1 MRRVLIYGDVDLN
14 IIDGSSVWL
23 VNLAKL
29 LSMDEEV
36 IVDVLLKRRIRRT
49 ILVSELMR
57 NDRVH
62 LLYAKDYI
70 DTITEV
76 NVHNV
81 VRMIKR
87 IDALACYSCII
98 VRGKAIVQAM
108 MQAPFI
114 DRLVPYLT
122 DFCHDEHKISSKETA
137 FLSQL
142 YEKVQ
147 LYLVQTDAMKRY
159 LMRILHVDGEKFHTL
174 YPIVFPFPQVKRYP
188 KSLIYAGKIAKDW
201 NIQELLAMMKELEQR
216 DPEITL
222 HFVGEKFNRDMVE
235 HQKEIL
241 SQLNQSSNIRFY
253 GSLSREDVQAVM
265 SRCEVGY
272 AYRSARV
279 DHEGSLEVSVK
290 LLEYCQAGV
299 PMVLRRTTMHEEILG
314 KDYPLFV
321 EDDQACLCK
330 LIQVFQGD
338 LLSSL
343 RTYLHA
349 CNERF
354 DHKQILAGLQKA
366 LARYPSRKAR
376 LLISGHDLKFI
387 KPLFPLMQKE
397 YTLLV
402 QEQQEY
408 NDFSKRKAKKLLDQ
422 ADLVWCE
429 WLLTNAQWYSHH
441 LHAHQALFVRAH
453 RFEIMRPF
461 GKKIDLNRLDQ
472 LICVSYY
479 YMEAFMRRFQ
489 IPLEKCCVINNFIDT
504 EKYQVEKKE
513 DSQFHLALIGALPKR
528 KGLMRAVELLNQLK
542 QKDSRY
548 CLHVPGKR
556 AHEFANTWNVEEERT
571 YYEEVDRYVEQ
582 HHLQD
587 SVIYEGWVEVPSFLR
602 QIGYVLSLSDAKN
615 PESFHVSPFEG
626 LASQAM
632 ALCLPW
638 EGIEYLYPERCVC
651 PSLDAMAK
659 RILYYQSHPQA
670 YQKDVAEGARFVRE
684 NYDLLIIWQRI
695 QKLLKGKG
703 A

>member
-1 MRRVLIYGDVDLN
+1 MRRILIYGDVDLN
-14 IIDGSSVWL
+14 VIDGSSVWL

-36 IVDVLLKRRIRRT
+36 IVDILLKKRIRRT
-49 ILVSELMR
+49 VLVSQLQRKE
-57 NDRVH
+57 RVH

-70 DTITEV
+70 DSISEV

-98 VRGKAIVQAM
+98 IRGKMIAKEM
-108 MQAPFI
+108 LETPFI
-114 DRLVPYLT
+114 DRVIPYLT
-122 DFCHDEHKISSKETA
+122 DFCQDETKIGSEEIS
-137 FLSQL
+137 FLLQL

-147 LYLVQTDAMKRY
+147 LFLVQTEAMKRY
-159 LMRILHVDGEKFHTL
+159 LMHILRVDGEKFHIL
-174 YPIVFPFPQVKRYP
+174 YPIVFPFPQTNRYA

-201 NIQELLAMMKELEQR
+201 KIQELLDMMKELASI

-222 HFVGEKFNRDMVE
+222 HFVGDKFNLDMAE
-235 HQKEIL
+235 HKKEIL
-241 SQLNQSSNIRFY
+241 TQLNEASNICFY
-253 GSLSREDVQAVM
+253 GSLSREDVQEVM

-290 LLEYCQAGV
+290 LLEYCQAQI
-299 PMVLRRTTMHEEILG
+299 PMVLRRTPMHEEILG
-314 KDYPLFV
+314 KDYPLYAN
-321 EDDQACLCK
+321 DDHECLLK
-330 LIQVFQGD
+330 LIQVFKED
-338 LLSSL
+338 SISSL
-343 RTYLHA
+343 RTYLRA
-349 CNERF
+349 CGERF
-354 DHKQILAGLQKA
+354 DHKNILNGLQRVLK
-366 LARYPSRKAR
+366 RYPSRKTR

-397 YTLLV
+397 YTLFV

-408 NDFSKRKAKKLLDQ
+408 SDFSKRKAKQLRDQ
-422 ADLVWCE
+422 VDLIWCE

-441 LHAHQALFVRAH
+441 IYPHQSLFVRAH

-461 GKKIDLNRLDQ
+461 GKKIDLNKLNQ

-504 EKYQVEKKE
+504 KAYSIEKKE
-513 DSQFHLALIGALPKR
+513 DAQFHLALIGALPKR

-548 CLHVPGKR
+548 CLHILGKR
-556 AHEFANTWNVEEERT
+556 AHEFANTWNVEEERH
-571 YYEEVDRYVEQ
+571 YYEEVDRYVEK

-587 SVIYEGWVEVPSFLR
+587 SVIYEGWVEIPKFLC

-626 LASQAM
+626 FASHAM

-638 EGIEYLYPERCVC
+638 EGIEYLYPAFCVC

-659 RILYYQSHPQA
+659 RILYYQSHPQE
-670 YQKDVAEGARFVRE
+670 YQKEVEEGARFVME
-684 NYDLLIIWQRI
+684 NYDISIIWQRI
-695 QKLLKGKG
+695 QKLLKGSI